1 MHQSSSDSS
10 SRHIG
15 RTIIAAFILIVAAWV
30 LLGSLIHIVA
40 FLFGGVL
47 VVAAIIGVIWALRVL
62 L

>member
-1 MHQSSSDSS
+1 MDQSSSGSS

-15 RTIIAAFILIVAAWV
+15 RTVIAAFILIVAVWV

-47 VVAAIIGVIWALRVL
+47 LIAAIIAVIWALRVL